1 MNRYSYKGVIILN
14 TECKCGLHKDVAK
27 RVKAKMLSDDLLF
40 DIAEVFKIFG
50 DSTRMKIIYALK
62 LSELCVYDL
71 AYITNSTQSAI
82 SHQLRILKQ
91 AKLVKSRK
99 DGKVVFYSLKDEHV
113 TKLFQ
118 IGREHVEEL

>member
-1 MNRYSYKGVIILN
+1 MD
-14 TECKCGLHKDVAK
+14 KDLIHENLAK
-27 RVKAKMLSDDLLF
+27 RVKNKMLSDELLF

-50 DSTRMKIIYALK
+50 DSTRVKIIYALK
-62 LSELCVYDL
+62 LSELCVSDL
-71 AYITNSTQSAI
+71 AFITNSSDSAI

-99 DGKVVFYSLKDEHV
+99 DGKVVYYSLKDDHV
-113 TKLFQ
+113 IRLFE

>member
-1 MNRYSYKGVIILN
+1 MN
-14 TECKCGLHKDVAK
+14 ECNCGCCLHETLAK
-27 RVKAKMLSDDLLF
+27 KVKKKMLSDEILF

-91 AKLVKSRK
+91 AKLVKARK
-99 DGKVVFYSLKDEHV
+99 EGKVVYYSLKDDHII
-113 TKLFQ
+113 KLFE
-118 IGREHVEEL
+118 IGREHIEEL

>member
-1 MNRYSYKGVIILN
+1 MS
-14 TECKCGLHKDVAK
+14 ECTCSINKELT
-27 RVKAKMLSDDLLF
+27 RQVKKKMLSDEVLF

-62 LSELCVYDL
+62 LSELCVCDL
-71 AYITNSTQSAI
+71 AFITNSTQSAI

-91 AKLVKSRK
+91 AKLVKARK
-99 DGKVVFYSLKDEHV
+99 DGKVVYYSLKDDHV
-113 TKLFQ
+113 IKLFE

>member
-1 MNRYSYKGVIILN
+1 MN
-14 TECKCGLHKDVAK
+14 ECNCGCTIHTDLAK
-27 RVKAKMLSDDLLF
+27 KVKNKMLSDEILF

-62 LSELCVYDL
+62 LSELCVCDL
-71 AYITNSTQSAI
+71 AYITGSTQSAI

-91 AKLVKSRK
+91 SKLVKSRK
-99 DGKVVFYSLKDEHV
+99 DGKVVYYSLKDEHV
-113 TKLFQ
+113 IKLFE

>member
-1 MNRYSYKGVIILN
+1 MNDCNCG
-14 TECKCGLHKDVAK
+14 CGLHEALAK
-27 RVKAKMLSDDLLF
+27 KVKNKMISDEVLF

-71 AYITNSTQSAI
+71 AFITNSTQSAI

-91 AKLVKSRK
+91 AKLVKARK
-99 DGKVVFYSLKDEHV
+99 EGKVVYYSLKDEHV
-113 TKLFQ
+113 IKLFE

>member
-1 MNRYSYKGVIILN
+1 MNDN
-14 TECKCGLHKDVAK
+14 TLHESMLK
-27 RVKAKMLSDDLLF
+27 RVKNKMLSDDTLF

-50 DSTRMKIIYALK
+50 DTTRVKIIYALK
-62 LSELCVYDL
+62 LSELCVCDL
-71 AYITNSTQSAI
+71 AYITNTSESAT

-99 DGKVVFYSLKDEHV
+99 DGKVVYYSLKDEHV
-113 TKLFQ
+113 IKLFM

>member
-1 MNRYSYKGVIILN
+1 MV
-14 TECKCGLHKDVAK
+14 ECVCFLHQDIAK
-27 RVKAKMLSDDLLF
+27 KVKAKMLSDELLF

-71 AYITNSTQSAI
+71 AYITGSTQSAI

-99 DGKVVFYSLKDEHV
+99 EGKIVFYSLKDEHV

>member
-1 MNRYSYKGVIILN
+1 MEQ
-14 TECKCGLHKDVAK
+14 ECICGIHKELAK
-27 RVKAKMLSDDLLF
+27 KVKNKMLSDDLLF

-62 LSELCVYDL
+62 LSELCVCDL

-91 AKLVKSRK
+91 AKLVKLRK
-99 DGKVVFYSLKDEHV
+99 EGKVVYYSLKDEHII
-113 TKLFQ
+113 KLFE

>member
-1 MNRYSYKGVIILN
+1 MKEDRCI
-14 TECKCGLHKDVAK
+14 LHKELAGK
-27 RVKAKMLSDDLLF
+27 VKKKMLNDELLF

-62 LSELCVYDL
+62 LSELCVCDL

-82 SHQLRILKQ
+82 SHQLRILKG

-99 DGKVVFYSLKDEHV
+99 EGKVVYYSLKDDHV
-113 TKLFQ
+113 IKLFE

>member
-1 MNRYSYKGVIILN
+1 MNIDC
-14 TECKCGLHKDVAK
+14 ECVLHEDIAK
-27 RVKAKMLSDDLLF
+27 RVKGKMLSDDLLF

-62 LSELCVYDL
+62 LSELCVCDL

-99 DGKVVFYSLKDEHV
+99 EGKVVYYTLKDEHV
-113 TKLFQ
+113 TKLFE
-118 IGREHVEEL
+118 IGREHIEEL